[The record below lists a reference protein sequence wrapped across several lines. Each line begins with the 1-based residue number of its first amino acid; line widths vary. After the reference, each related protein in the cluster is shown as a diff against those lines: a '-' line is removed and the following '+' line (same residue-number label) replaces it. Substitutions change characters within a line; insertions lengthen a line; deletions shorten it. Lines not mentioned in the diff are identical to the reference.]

1 MGSIGGI
8 GKSRQLQKV
17 QPGIPI
23 DLLKAVQLNS
33 GNMSF
38 GDHKLVGWLQIW
50 IKINKE
56 LMEWGKI
63 SQNPSSGYQM
73 KDSGSHMARDN
84 L

>member
-1 MGSIGGI
+1 
-8 GKSRQLQKV
+8 
-17 QPGIPI
+17 
-23 DLLKAVQLNS
+23 
-33 GNMSF
+33 MSF

>member
-8 GKSRQLQKV
+8 SKSRQHQKV

-56 LMEWGKI
+56 LIEWGKI
-63 SQNPSSGYQM
+63 SQNLVT
-73 KDSGSHMARDN
+73 GSHMARDN
-84 L
+84 LCK

>member
-38 GDHKLVGWLQIW
+38 GDHKKRSLVGWLQIW

-56 LMEWGKI
+56 LIEWGEI
-63 SQNPSSGYQM
+63 SQNLVT
-73 KDSGSHMARDN
+73 GSHMARDD
-84 L
+84 LCK